1 MSYQDWLNYII
12 RRASTGADVVDP
24 ATGRR
29 FPHTQPGVQGATRLK
44 GAPVQPDPW
53 AELVEQ
59 TGAIYDA
66 GKQQAANAGRGTF
79 DYLTKPQPVVNRDT
93 GYVLRITD
101 PKNPNWG
108 KKREGALGE
117 FTPGQRV
124 AQAGAATA
132 VVAPTAALVNREMD
146 RRENQAMIDA
156 ALRRADGSISG
167 EEYGG
172 RYDQALR
179 DGTISGEGY
188 GDRYNRAMA
197 DGSITGE
204 TYGVGAMP
212 RNVMPPRRPAEF
224 TAARPAPMP
233 PSRELQAQAR
243 AAQPSEGILS
253 KIFSGQDYQSANALS
268 SDPRTRG
275 YSAPVVQDKRINW
288 GDSDSAADFFR
299 ADKAMM
305 AQRKGEEGFK
315 SGGAAN
321 AKPDSVH
328 KALEIIHH
336 LLTRGH

>member
-66 GKQQAANAGRGTF
+66 GKQQAANAGRGTL

-124 AQAGAATA
+124 AQAG
-132 VVAPTAALVNREMD
+132 VVGGVGVPIIMGANSEAN
-146 RRENQAMIDA
+146 RRENQLMVEA
-156 ALRRADGSISG
+156 ALKRADGSISG

-204 TYGVGAMP
+204 TYGTRAIQDMGA
-212 RNVMPPRRPAEF
+212 RAGLPPRRPVEF
-224 TAARPAPMP
+224 TAPMP

-243 AAQPSEGILS
+243 AAQPSEGMFS
-253 KIFSGQDYQSANALS
+253 KIFNNPVSTRELYQRSQDNPEDAGAYMRAERQYAATHK
-268 SDPRTRG
+268 D
-275 YSAPVVQDKRINW
+275 APNFDLTKLNEQGMKR
-288 GDSDSAADFFR
+288 
-299 ADKAMM
+299 
-305 AQRKGEEGFK
+305 
-315 SGGAAN
+315 GGAAN
-321 AKPDSVH
+321 GQPDSVH